1 MATTETPAPP
11 LTPEE
16 VIVKKLVDLMSEPS
30 PNVHQAICSLY
41 DIHTKFTEDI
51 LNSYLDH
58 FQLPFIATECPENME
73 PSRYFFIYLPIAM
86 FLFNSQNMEA
96 LKNLMENLIC
106 QLNRTKIPASF
117 DRLSAKLYFYFSLSS
132 PDPLSTLLSAYRRC
146 CDMHFHQSQATV
158 VNCILK
164 NYIDAGGYTLALSFL
179 KHCNFPNDASPAQ
192 LGRYHFFVGHLKAI
206 TLDYASA
213 QHHLQ
218 LSLRRAPQNR
228 HSENFRGLVQR
239 HLMVVM
245 MLQGQIPSRATLL
258 DAPLYL
264 ELARAI
270 MAGDIIGFQNIQA
283 HQEFAA
289 DGLGSLIPRL
299 RSSVIL
305 AGLTLISHCYSRI
318 SFSDI
323 AEMLHI
329 GSAEDA
335 EGFCAKAASG
345 GLIEGVID
353 HENGCL
359 ISTKSQDDMGSGFGE
374 RIHKDIQDCFGIRED
389 TQRIMHEEAI
399 NNE

>member
-1 MATTETPAPP
+1 MATTE
-11 LTPEE
+11 E
-16 VIVKKLVDLMSEPS
+16 
-30 PNVHQAICSLY
+30 
-41 DIHTKFTEDI
+41 I
-51 LNSYLDH
+51 LNSYLNH
-58 FQLPFIATECPENME
+58 FNLSMPAQECPETME
-73 PSRYFFIYLPIAM
+73 PCRYFFIYLPIAM
-86 FLFNSQNMEA
+86 FLFNTRNMDG
-96 LKNLMENLIC
+96 LKDLMELLIF
-106 QLNRTKIPASF
+106 QLNKTKIPASY
-117 DRLSAKLYFYFSLSS
+117 DRLSAKLYFYFTLSS
-132 PDPLSTLLSAYRRC
+132 PDPLPTLLSAYRRC

-164 NYIDAGGYTLALSFL
+164 HYVDNRGYTPALSFL
-179 KHCNFPNDASPAQ
+179 KYCSFPNDASPAQ
-192 LGRYHFFVGHLKAI
+192 LGRFHFFVGHLKAI
-206 TLDYASA
+206 TLDYSSA

-218 LSLRRAPQNR
+218 LALRRAPQNR
-228 HSENFRGLVQR
+228 HTENFRGLVQR
-239 HLMVVM
+239 HLNVVM

-283 HQEFAA
+283 HQEFVD
-289 DGLGSLIPRL
+289 DGLADLIPRL

-318 SFSDI
+318 SFQDI

-329 GSAEDA
+329 GSPEDA

-359 ISTKSQDDMGSGFGE
+359 ISTKSQDDTASGFGE
-374 RIHKDIQDCFGIRED
+374 RIHKDIKDCFAIRED

-399 NNE
+399 NTE